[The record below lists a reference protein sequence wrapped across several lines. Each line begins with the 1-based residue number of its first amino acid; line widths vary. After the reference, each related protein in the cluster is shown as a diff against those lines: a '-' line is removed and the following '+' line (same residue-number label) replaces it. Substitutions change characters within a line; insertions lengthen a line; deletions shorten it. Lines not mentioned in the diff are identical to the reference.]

1 VSRIVT
7 LAAAIGTTALV
18 ACTATHGWAAGTAA
32 KIDIT
37 ENEVGAPPA
46 DFEFLRTGGGE
57 LGRWTTVRDTSA
69 TEGIAIEHVSVDPHE
84 NRYPLAIYTPLSSKN
99 VEISVRFK
107 IIKGTMRTAGI
118 AARYQNID
126 NYYVVS
132 ASALEERVD
141 LFRVL
146 NGKLERIWG
155 TDADVGPYHWH
166 TLGLVADHDQLTV
179 SLDKKWLFT
188 ARDRTFLADGQ
199 IGLWTE
205 EDNTTRFDQ
214 LEVRALPWSEER

>member
-1 VSRIVT
+1 VSGIVT
-7 LAAAIGTTALV
+7 LAAAVGAAVLV
-18 ACTATHGWAAGTAA
+18 AGTATHGWSAGAST

-46 DFEFLRTGGGE
+46 DFEFLRTGEGE
-57 LGRWTTVRDTSA
+57 LGRWTTVRDPTA
-69 TEGIAIEHVSVDPHE
+69 AEGIAIEHVSMDQHE
-84 NRYPLAIYTPLSSKN
+84 NRYPLAIYSPLSSKN

-107 IIKGTMRTAGI
+107 IIKGAMRTAGI
-118 AARYQNID
+118 AARFQDID

-166 TLGLVADHDQLTV
+166 ILGLVADHDQLTV